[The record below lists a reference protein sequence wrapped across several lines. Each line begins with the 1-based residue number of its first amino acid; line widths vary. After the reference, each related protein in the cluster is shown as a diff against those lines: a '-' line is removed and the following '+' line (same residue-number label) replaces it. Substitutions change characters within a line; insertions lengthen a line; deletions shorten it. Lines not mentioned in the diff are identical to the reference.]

1 MNLAEVSRLLADASS
16 NDFLRLSLDR
26 ANLSYWRLRKDVL
39 ARYPQLGELAR
50 SVRRVKES
58 SLERMEELTKTA
70 MESVERNG
78 GRAYLART
86 PQEVRRIVDEV
97 VGEGRVVVK
106 GKSITSDEV
115 RLREHLTE
123 RGKEVYE
130 TDLGEFLVQFMGPKS
145 MHFISVS
152 IHLTRERVAEFLRG
166 FLGVEVDE
174 DDIEGMVSLVRGFLR
189 RKYFEADVGISG
201 ANALAADEGL
211 AFIIENE
218 SNIRLSISLPR
229 KHIILVGMEKVVP
242 TVEDA
247 WRIIEVITRYNG
259 YKVSSYVN
267 MVRGP
272 QRDGV
277 GPEELHVIFLDNGRV
292 ESSGDPLLR
301 EALLCLRCGACQYL
315 CPVFWIVG
323 GYWGGLKSVYSGG
336 IGVIWE
342 YITGSKEEALKHSF
356 ACLLCGRCK
365 EACPMGIDQPRIL
378 RGLRSRIMSGPG
390 GSMPTRSEGVRP

>member
-1 MNLAEVSRLLADASS
+1 MNLAGVSKLLAEASS
-16 NDFLRLSLDR
+16 NEFLRLSLNR
-26 ANLSYWRLRKDVL
+26 ANLSYWELRKGVFTK
-39 ARYPQLGELAR
+39 YPHLRELADE
-50 SVRRVKES
+50 VREVKES
-58 SLERMEELTKTA
+58 SLDRMEELTRAA

-86 PQEVRRIVDEV
+86 AEEARRIVDEI
-97 VGEGRVVVK
+97 VGDARLIVK

-115 RLREHLTE
+115 RLREHLAE

-130 TDLGEFLVQFMGPKS
+130 TDLGEFLVQFIGPKS

-152 IHLTRERVAEFLRG
+152 IHLTRERVAGFLRD
-166 FLGVEVDE
+166 FLGTEVDK
-174 DDIEGMVSLVRGFLR
+174 DDIEGMVALVRGFLR
-189 RKYFEADVGISG
+189 KKYFEADVGISG
-201 ANALAADEGL
+201 ANSFAADEGT

-242 TVEDA
+242 TMDDA
-247 WRIIEVITRYNG
+247 WKVVEVITRYNG

-267 MVRGP
+267 IVRGP
-272 QRDGV
+272 RGDF
-277 GPEELHVIFLDNGRV
+277 GPEELHVIFLDNGRTN
-292 ESSGDPLLR
+292 SSRDPLLS

-315 CPVFWIVG
+315 CPVFWMVG
-323 GYWGGLKSVYSGG
+323 GYWGGLSSVYSGG

-342 YITGSKEEALKHSF
+342 YITGNREEATKHSF

-365 EACPMGIDQPRIL
+365 EACPMRIDQPRIL
-378 RGLRSRIMSGPG
+378 RGMRSRLMGEKSDA
-390 GSMPTRSEGVRP
+390 